1 MRRNS
6 NVTGFVASAVVLSL
20 VAGCAT
26 RTPAPKIS
34 TPPIGPVPS
43 PTVTVQVEPTTPLPP
58 VSVGPR
64 QPGRPEPPP
73 VAPAPPRTPPPVP
86 AAPVTPP
93 SGRFIV
99 LNFDS
104 ADIETVI
111 HAASEIVGFNYVL
124 SPDVRGKVTV
134 QTSGRIPQEDVF
146 GVLLGI
152 LEVHGFTAVK
162 AGNLYKIVRVEGAR
176 ERAVPTIVG
185 DVPLEGRAPDEIITQ
200 IVPVRYASVNDLGVL
215 LRPFVSSRGTLVA
228 NRETNVLIITDAAS
242 NVRRVLDIVK
252 LVDVQVSLDELQII
266 PVTFADATEVAAIL
280 NQLFAGGRLRAAAA
294 PGAPGAPT
302 LAPGAVAPGPAGGA
316 VTDRPPLVIAEKRSN
331 SIVVNGR
338 KNEIEMIRRIL
349 TQLDINVT
357 GGRRVFIYFAENA
370 KAKDLAATLNAIY
383 GAKETVPTAQPTPPP
398 TGRQAGQPYQPPPP
412 PAPTAAPGAALG
424 VTDVG
429 FAEGQFRFIA
439 DETTNSIIVTTTP
452 RQWTDIEPTVRSL
465 DKMPRQVLI
474 EVLVAEITLNQDMQ
488 LGIDWALR
496 AGKFSAAQQSIA
508 TSTTTTPA
516 ITTPTGFDTIGAITT
531 IAGLP
536 AGGLTGFTFATDKF
550 FAMLN
555 AFASDNRVNVISN
568 PHVMTSENKKAII
581 NVSQS
586 VPIITGQQT
595 STVSTPGTTG
605 GTTSTS
611 ITTGGVNQTVEYRD
625 AGVILTVTPRI
636 GERGTVALDV
646 KQEVNSVGPAVAPTN
661 SPSFL
666 KREAETSVVLLN
678 NQTLVLGGLIQD
690 TRTINQRGI
699 PLLSSIPVI
708 GYLFGFKENLLQKSE
723 LILLI
728 TPRVVGT
735 PVDAQRITDQLRSA
749 TPELNDALRRGPRP
763 PTTGPPPPVAPT
775 LAPVPAAPVP
785 APRSSV
791 PPVPPVPATPPPAPI
806 TPPSGVPP
814 IPPAPTQPS
823 GSPTFDEPQPRTRSD
838 ARPVPPPVN
847 LLIPRRTE

>member
-1 MRRNS
+1 MRRHS
-6 NVTGFVASAVVLSL
+6 NVSGFVASAVLLSL

-26 RTPAPKIS
+26 KTPTPKIA
-34 TPPIGPVPS
+34 TPPVGPVP
-43 PTVTVQVEPTTPLPP
+43 PPTTVTVQTEPSAPPP
-58 VSVGPR
+58 VSIGPR
-64 QPGRPEPPP
+64 ALPPGAQQP
-73 VAPAPPRTPPPVP
+73 
-86 AAPVTPP
+86 APVTPMPTPPPPSIAQAPVTPAPPP
-93 SGRFIV
+93 SGRYIV
-99 LNFDS
+99 LNFDN

-162 AGNLYKIVRVEGAR
+162 SGSLYKIVRLEGAR
-176 ERAVPTIVG
+176 ERAVPTVIG
-185 DVPLEGRAPDEIITQ
+185 EVPLDGRTGDEIITQ

-228 NRETNVLIITDAAS
+228 NRETNVLIITDAAA
-242 NVRRVLDIVK
+242 NIRRVLDIVK
-252 LVDVQVSLDELQII
+252 LVDVQVSLDELQIFPI
-266 PVTFADATEVAAIL
+266 SFADAGEVATIL
-280 NQLFAGGRLRAAAA
+280 NQLFAGGRLRA
-294 PGAPGAPT
+294 
-302 LAPGAVAPGPAGGA
+302 GG
-316 VTDRPPLVIAEKRSN
+316 
-331 SIVVNGR
+331 
-338 KNEIEMIRRIL
+338 
-349 TQLDINVT
+349 
-357 GGRRVFIYFAENA
+357 
-370 KAKDLAATLNAIY
+370 
-383 GAKETVPTAQPTPPP
+383 TP
-398 TGRQAGQPYQPPPP
+398 
-412 PAPTAAPGAALG
+412 G

-429 FAEGQFRFIA
+429 FVEGQFRFIA
-439 DETTNSIIVTTTP
+439 DETTNAVIVTTTP
-452 RQWTDIEPTVRSL
+452 RLWADVEPTIRSL

-474 EVLVAEITLNQDMQ
+474 EVLVAEITLNDDTR

-496 AGKFSAAQQSIA
+496 GSSGSVPFRVAQQSIQ
-508 TSTTTTPA
+508 TSSPPS
-516 ITTPTGFDTIGAITT
+516 ITTPTGFEALGAATA

-536 AGGLTGFTFATDKF
+536 GAGLTAFTFTSDKF

-555 AFASDNRVNVISN
+555 ALASDNRVNVVSS

-595 STVSTPGTTG
+595 STVSTPGATA
-605 GTTSTS
+605 GTTSTT
-611 ITTGGVNQTVEYRD
+611 ITTGGVNQTIEYRD

-636 GERGTVALDV
+636 GERGTVALDI

-690 TRTINQRGI
+690 KRTITERGL
-699 PLLSSIPVI
+699 PFLSKIPVL
-708 GYLFGFKENLLQKSE
+708 GYLFGFKENQLEKSE

-735 PVDAQRITDQLRSA
+735 PIDAQRITDQMRRA
-749 TPELNDALRRGPRP
+749 TPELNEAVRSAPRP
-763 PTTGPPPPVAPT
+763 PTSAPPPSVAPAP
-775 LAPVPAAPVP
+775 APVPAAPVP
-785 APRSSV
+785 APRRGA
-791 PPVPPVPATPPPAPI
+791 PPTTPAPAVPATPPPAPI

-814 IPPAPTQPS
+814 IPPAPPQSS
-823 GSPTFDEPQPRTRSD
+823 GSPTLDESQPSPRSD
-838 ARPVPPPVN
+838 GRSLPPPVN
-847 LLIPRRTE
+847 LLIPPRSE

>member
-6 NVTGFVASAVVLSL
+6 NVSGFIASAVVLSL

-26 RTPAPKIS
+26 RTPTPKIS
-34 TPPIGPVPS
+34 TPPIGPVP

-64 QPGRPEPPP
+64 QPGRPEAPPVTPPP
-73 VAPAPPRTPPPVP
+73 TTAPPPVP
-86 AAPVTPP
+86 AAPATPP

-162 AGNLYKIVRVEGAR
+162 SGNLYKIVRVEGAR

-185 DVPLEGRAPDEIITQ
+185 GVPLEGRTPDEIITQ

-280 NQLFAGGRLRAAAA
+280 NQLFAGGRLRAAAT
-294 PGAPGAPT
+294 PGAPGVPT
-302 LAPGAVAPGPAGGA
+302 PTPGVAAPGPGGGT

-398 TGRQAGQPYQPPPP
+398 TGRPAGQPYQPPPP
-412 PAPTAAPGAALG
+412 PSPTAAPGATLG

-429 FAEGQFRFIA
+429 LAEGQFRFIA
-439 DETTNSIIVTTTP
+439 DETTNSVIVTTTP

-474 EVLVAEITLNQDMQ
+474 EVLVAEITLNKDMQ

-496 AGKFSAAQQSIA
+496 AGKFNVAQQSIT
-508 TSTTTTPA
+508 TSTTTSPT
-516 ITTPTGFDTIGAITT
+516 ITTPTGFDTIGALTT

-555 AFASDNRVNVISN
+555 TFASDNRVNVISN

-708 GYLFGFKENLLQKSE
+708 GYLFGFKENILAKSE

-735 PVDAQRITDQLRSA
+735 PLDAQKITDQMRSA

-763 PTTGPPPPVAPT
+763 PTTAPPAPLT
-775 LAPVPAAPVP
+775 PTPAPVPGAPVP
-785 APRSSV
+785 APRSSA
-791 PPVPPVPATPPPAPI
+791 PPVTPAPVVPATPPPAPSM
-806 TPPSGVPP
+806 PPSGVPP

-823 GSPTFDEPQPRTRSD
+823 GSPTFDESQPRSD
-838 ARPVPPPVN
+838 GHPVPPPVN